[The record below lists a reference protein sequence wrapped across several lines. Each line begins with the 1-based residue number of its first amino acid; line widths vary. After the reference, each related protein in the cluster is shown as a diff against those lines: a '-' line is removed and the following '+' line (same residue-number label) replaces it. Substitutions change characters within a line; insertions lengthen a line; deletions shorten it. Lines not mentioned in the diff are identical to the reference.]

1 VGAMDTY
8 PVTSGEPG
16 ANEPCI
22 RRHSVTRKLICV
34 AMLTLAPLA
43 SIAQGWKVSKSVD
56 SMTDQLNA
64 AKRVIVETVEVT

>member
-1 VGAMDTY
+1 
-8 PVTSGEPG
+8 
-16 ANEPCI
+16 
-22 RRHSVTRKLICV
+22 
-34 AMLTLAPLA
+34 MLTLAPHA